1 MSLKINLSVFVGAG
15 ALFFGALGIQ
25 AGFAAN
31 DVPMTQKMDQVQSR
45 DIQVRM
51 KYSLACRAQGTPSEF
66 PDDIVVI
73 NNGPGTVPSGSKIH
87 WTMASPAHSGDYTL
101 TAALAATKGTFIDGV
116 LPGGVEAGKP
126 CTAKVM

>member
-1 MSLKINLSVFVGAG
+1 MSLKTNLSVFVSAA
-15 ALFFGALGIQ
+15 ALFFGGLGIQ
-25 AGFAAN
+25 VTSAAN
-31 DVPMTQKMDQVQSR
+31 NVPAMQKMDQVQSR
-45 DIQVRM
+45 DIQIRM
-51 KYSLACRAQGTPSEF
+51 KYSLTCRAQGTPAEF

-101 TAALAATKGTFIDGV
+101 TAALAPTKGTFIDGV